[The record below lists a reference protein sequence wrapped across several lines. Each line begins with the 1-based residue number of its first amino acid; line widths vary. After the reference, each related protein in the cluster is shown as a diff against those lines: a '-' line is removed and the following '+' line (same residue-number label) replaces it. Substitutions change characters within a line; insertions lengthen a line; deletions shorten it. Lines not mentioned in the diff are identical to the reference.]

1 MDSCSRMRP
10 AKWLHN
16 ADSPVMLMVD
26 DFTNV
31 WVDANGNGRVDL
43 EEDWGH
49 ALDAPGSAFE
59 FLRDKVL
66 ADCPRARVTFF
77 TPMARAPFARTSKCP
92 AHFGPINEDERTAAF
107 FRAVHRDPRFEV
119 AYHGLTHGVPGNRTE
134 DFVQE
139 WVAYNSLEEALETI
153 KKGKKIYFEV
163 FGEEPAGGKYC
174 GYERNS
180 FSDESIDRSG
190 FLWWCRRW
198 DRGEAAPREVERF
211 DVRRFGQH
219 RVLDIPST
227 VFGAMFNRPRGL
239 VGRVLGGKAAL
250 RRGVDELDHLLRHR
264 LVVSIQEHISPARPD
279 GRRQTPNIFDDR
291 ESLKLIF
298 DYLADKNVWYCTG
311 TELAEYVYCRD
322 NVRLVQNEQGF
333 TLGLP
338 AGRDIKRR
346 LVSVVADREHV
357 KQIVT
362 PAGESVSGRDG
373 AFTVPVQEGQYLLVR
388 EPAGA
393 G

>member
-1 MDSCSRMRP
+1 MESSSRIRP

-31 WVDANGNGRVDL
+31 WVDVNGNGRIEA

-49 ALDAPGSAFE
+49 ALDSPGSVFE
-59 FLRDKVL
+59 FLTEKLL

-77 TPMARAPFARTSKCP
+77 SPMARAPFASKHKFA

-107 FRAVHRDPRFEV
+107 FRKVHSDPRFEV
-119 AYHGLTHGVPGNRTE
+119 AYHGLTHGVPGTRTE

-139 WVAYNSLEEALETI
+139 WAAYKSLEEALETI
-153 KKGKKIYFEV
+153 RKGKKIYFEV

-174 GYERNS
+174 GYEGNS
-180 FSDESIDRSG
+180 FSDESIDRSA

-198 DRGEAAPREVERF
+198 DRGEARPGDVQRF
-211 DVRRFGQH
+211 DVRYFGQH
-219 RVLDIPST
+219 HVLDVPST
-227 VFGAMFNRPRGL
+227 VFGAMFNRPWGVAGRLRG
-239 VGRVLGGKAAL
+239 RKAIVKSGA
-250 RRGVDELDHLLRHR
+250 DELDQLLRHR
-264 LVVSIQEHISPARPD
+264 LVISIQEHISPARPD

-311 TELAEYVYCRD
+311 TELAEYV
-322 NVRLVQNEQGF
+322 
-333 TLGLP
+333 
-338 AGRDIKRR
+338 
-346 LVSVVADREHV
+346 
-357 KQIVT
+357 
-362 PAGESVSGRDG
+362 
-373 AFTVPVQEGQYLLVR
+373 
-388 EPAGA
+388 
-393 G
+393 